1 VCCWNWS
8 KARSKIGHG
17 FSRIS
22 TDKDKQD
29 LFMLLLAIDTSGKQG
44 SIALARAGEPVAE
57 GGDFEMIEIAPLA
70 GGTFS
75 AQLVPQ
81 IKVLLSSN
89 GYTKDAV
96 GAFAVV
102 SGPGSFTGL
111 RIGLAA
117 VKALAEV
124 LNKPIAAV
132 SLLEVTVFTSSAQGK
147 IMAALDAGR
156 GDVYVG
162 EYEIPVKAGQLP
174 REHISTRAEFLAQ
187 AKGWTVVTPDPA
199 LADAAGAAGVTVS
212 TLAPISAAAVARL
225 GWRKIQ
231 SGEIV
236 TPAQLEANYIRR
248 TDAEM
253 LEKSGS

>member
-1 VCCWNWS
+1 
-8 KARSKIGHG
+8 
-17 FSRIS
+17 
-22 TDKDKQD
+22 
-29 LFMLLLAIDTSGKQG
+29 MLLLAIDTSGKQG
-44 SIALARAGEPVAE
+44 SIALARAGEPTAE
-57 GGDFEMIEIAPLA
+57 GDFEMIEIAPLV

-81 IKVLLSSN
+81 ISELLARN
-89 GYTKDAV
+89 GFMKTAI
-96 GAFAVV
+96 GAFAVA

-124 LNKPIAAV
+124 LEKPIAAV
-132 SLLEVTVFTSSAQGK
+132 SLLEVCAVTSGAQGK

-162 EYEIPVKAGQLP
+162 EYEIPETPAQAA
-174 REHISTRAEFLAQ
+174 REQILTRSEFLAHAQ
-187 AKGWTVVTPDPA
+187 GWTVVTPDTV
-199 LADAAGAAGVTVS
+199 LAEAASAAGLSVS
-212 TLAPISAAAVARL
+212 TLPPISADAVAQL

-231 SGEIV
+231 SGEVV
-236 TPAQLEANYIRR
+236 TPEQLEANYIRR

-253 LEKSGS
+253 LEKSGR

>member
-1 VCCWNWS
+1 
-8 KARSKIGHG
+8 
-17 FSRIS
+17 
-22 TDKDKQD
+22 
-29 LFMLLLAIDTSGKQG
+29 MLLLAVDTSGKHG
-44 SIALARAGEPVAE
+44 SIALARAGERTAD
-57 GGDFEMIEIAPLA
+57 GDDVDVEMIETVPLA

-81 IKVLLSSN
+81 IAALLSGKGLTRN
-89 GYTKDAV
+89 DID
-96 GAFAVV
+96 AFAVG

-124 LNKPIAAV
+124 LGKPIAAV
-132 SLLEVTVFTSSAQGK
+132 SLLEACVFTSGAQGK
-147 IMAALDAGR
+147 VMAALDAGR

-162 EYEIPVKAGQLP
+162 EYEVAAKAGEVSH
-174 REHISTRAEFLAQ
+174 EHILTRSEFLSQ
-187 AKGWTVVTPDPA
+187 AKGWTVVTPDSA
-199 LADAAGAAGVTVS
+199 LAEVAGAAGLSVS
-212 TLAPISAAAVARL
+212 TMLPISAAAVACL
-225 GWRKIQ
+225 GWRKLQ
-231 SGEIV
+231 SGETV